1 MSIEFSDG
9 RVAAT
14 ADGERPA
21 AEPAQPKPG
30 RSDTKPAPRRLPKPV
45 DQGSLF

>member
-1 MSIEFSDG
+1 LEFTDG

-14 ADGERPA
+14 AEANRPA
-21 AEPAQPKPG
+21 ARNPA
-30 RSDTKPAPRRLPKPV
+30 KPATSEPKAAAPKRKPV